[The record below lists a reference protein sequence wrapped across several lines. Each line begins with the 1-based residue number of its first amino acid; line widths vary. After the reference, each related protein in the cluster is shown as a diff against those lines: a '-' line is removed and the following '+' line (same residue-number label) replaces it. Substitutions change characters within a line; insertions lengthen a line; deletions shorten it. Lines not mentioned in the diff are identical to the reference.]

1 MLNIKEAAF
10 VDCEALCGDLVIPDS
25 VYVIGPNAFRKTKI
39 SSAQCGSQI
48 AKLVSI
54 GSGAF
59 YQCDALKNVQFTGNI
74 PDYYA
79 GTVTEEIDGYPET
92 LYSSFPEDCK
102 IAFVENPKN
111 IENDLPLSIKDKTQ
125 ENKIEPYS
133 WMDHL
138 RESKLKGTGQYADI
152 EIIFEDMME
161 LRVNGRRKNNVEFEA
176 EPYDAEMKISVT
188 FPYRDGIVTDMRM
201 IEGNE
206 SDCVLEATFIKDGQ
220 ESLMYFTDGSEEG
233 IYF

>member
-1 MLNIKEAAF
+1 MLNIKEDAF

-39 SSAQCGSQI
+39 SSVQCGSQN

-59 YQCDALKNVQFTGNI
+59 YQCDALKNVQLTGNI

-79 GTVTEEIDGYPET
+79 ETVTEETDGYPET

-102 IAFVENPKN
+102 IDFVENQKN
-111 IENDLPLSIKDKTQ
+111 IENDLPLSINGETQ

-133 WMDHL
+133 WVDHL

-161 LRVNGRRKNNVEFEA
+161 LRVNGRRKNNVEFKA
-176 EPYDAEMKISVT
+176 DPYDAEMKISVT

-201 IEGNE
+201 IEGNG
-206 SDCVLEATFIKDGQ
+206 SDCVLEATFIKDDQ